1 MNDINYKDDPRAVL
15 IHFNPN
21 HDPRTGRFTSNK
33 SGMFGGKDPVDNSG
47 NSEYNKSDGL
57 IARGKAAIERF
68 LSRFGD
74 QSILEININKRIGL
88 SPEEVDQDLVSRINP
103 NRGSGDP
110 AFQTNCVNC
119 AIAYS
124 LGSQFGIEA
133 EALGSGFQDI
143 GDIYTIFRDAKP
155 VPLPNVSIES
165 CIESLPSG
173 SSGMILSHN
182 QFINNKNN
190 GHVVNYEKTVDGR
203 TTLVDNQRDLI
214 ISSDYDKLFPSSFVS
229 EGYIDLSD
237 AKLSKKSKE
246 QASRHVKFIEKEDD
260 DQ

>member
-21 HDPRTGRFTSNK
+21 HDPQTGRFTSNN
-33 SGMFGGKDPVDNSG
+33 GGLYGGKTNIDNSG
-47 NSEYNKSDGL
+47 DSEYNKSKNL
-57 IARGKAAIERF
+57 IERGKAAIERF

-74 QSILEININKRIGL
+74 QSILEININKRVGL
-88 SPEEVDQDLVSRINP
+88 SPEEVDRDLVSRINP

-110 AFQTNCVNC
+110 AFRTNCVNC

-124 LGSQFGIEA
+124 LGSQFGIEV

-155 VPLPNVSIES
+155 VSLPDVSIAS
-165 CIESLPSG
+165 CIESIPSG

-182 QFINNKNN
+182 RFVDDQNN
-190 GHVVNYEKTVDGR
+190 GHVVNYEKTADGR
-203 TTLVDNQRDLI
+203 TTLIDNQRDLI
-214 ISSDYDKLFPSSFVS
+214 FSSDYEKLFPSSFVS
-229 EGYIDLSD
+229 EGYIDLTN
-237 AKLSKKSKE
+237 ARLSKKSKDP
-246 QASRHVKFIEKEDD
+246 ASRHVKFIEKEDD
-260 DQ
+260 D